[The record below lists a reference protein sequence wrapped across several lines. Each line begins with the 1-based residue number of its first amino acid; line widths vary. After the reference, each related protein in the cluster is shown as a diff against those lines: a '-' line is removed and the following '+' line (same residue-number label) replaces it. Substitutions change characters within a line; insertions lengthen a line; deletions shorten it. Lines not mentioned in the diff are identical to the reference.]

1 MANFEFDFENFARLK
16 IVGSIQQTGKVLGA
30 GSDATVFEVDWNGTL
45 CAAKELHEILLGDQ
59 SPGGARHFITNFM
72 KECRTWST
80 LRHPQIVQFLGL
92 HFKKDFS
99 VPILILEKMDISLRY
114 YLEKYSKE
122 EFGLPDKIYI
132 LRQVAQAL
140 SYLHSHSP
148 PLVHHDL
155 SSNNILLN
163 EVSLQ
168 AKVTDFGMTR
178 AMDSSKMS
186 CRSSVKGT
194 EAFMA
199 PEALQKSPQYN
210 DKLDVF
216 SYGNVIITTMT
227 HRWPQPDQATR
238 YEGGVLVAV
247 SELQR
252 RQSYIAQFSPVH
264 NNLFLSTVRS
274 CLENSPHKRPNSQ
287 QLVTRLKTMELSHP
301 RVSKES
307 INEQIRIER
316 DQYCRDLENAK
327 IELKRVIN
335 ETGAQYAALRRDYQ
349 QLQSEVRVYQPL
361 PNVG

>member
-1 MANFEFDFENFARLK
+1 MANFEFNFENFTHLE
-16 IVGSIQQTGKVLGA
+16 IVGSIKRTDKLLGA

-59 SPGGARHFITNFM
+59 SPGGAEHFITNFR

-92 HFKKDFS
+92 HTKKEFS
-99 VPILILEKMDISLRY
+99 VPILIMEKMDISLRY
-114 YLEKYSKE
+114 YLEKYTKE
-122 EFGLPDKIYI
+122 DFGLPDKIFI

-178 AMDSSKMS
+178 AMDTSNLTH
-186 CRSSVKGT
+186 RSSVKGT

-199 PEALQKSPQYN
+199 PEALQRPPKYN

-216 SYGNVIITTMT
+216 SYGNVIITTVT

-238 YEGGVLVAV
+238 YEGGILVAV
-247 SELQR
+247 SELR
-252 RQSYIAQFSPVH
+252 RRESYIAQFSPVH
-264 NNLFLSTVRS
+264 NNLFLSTVHS

-307 INEQIRIER
+307 IIEQLQIENDR
-316 DQYCRDLENAK
+316 LCRDLENAMN
-327 IELKRVIN
+327 ELKRVTN
-335 ETGAQYAALRRDYQ
+335 KNG
-349 QLQSEVRVYQPL
+349 VRYPPL
-361 PNVG
+361 SRPPQNVG